1 MPHSSEAAKELR
13 RKVEQSAGRNHL
25 HEHFFSKKYFP
36 QFLQGDKFLLTKL
49 NKNYLKG
56 KDVKRLTSLMII
68 GDFISTDRKLYEN
81 VELSV
86 QGILCA
92 SVKVSVESVVETVV
106 SRYCN
111 ILAKIDF

>member
-1 MPHSSEAAKELR
+1 
-13 RKVEQSAGRNHL
+13 
-25 HEHFFSKKYFP
+25 
-36 QFLQGDKFLLTKL
+36 
-49 NKNYLKG
+49 
-56 KDVKRLTSLMII
+56 MII

-106 SRYCN
+106 SRYGTHFSKN
-111 ILAKIDF
+111 RLLNEENAIQEMLIAENGPEIFWADAILDKAMSAYWKTKTENGNWHFQKNSDSI